1 MAPDQ
6 KPGAVESHDGKVAPK
21 EPKALLVE
29 SLPRIFV
36 ERSEARE
43 MVDQESS
50 QEERERRPPLDEK
63 RIVGFYWAGALIL
76 AVAVRFY
83 LFRHYYSINNDGIAY
98 LEAARYF
105 WQGHWVD
112 GLASIH
118 PPLFPLMIAAVYPV
132 TRDWELAGQFWPLIL
147 GVLVLFPLFGLLRRL
162 HGPRVAC
169 VALIFYAVSPHLSNL
184 SLEVR
189 SEIPYIF
196 FLVSSFYLFQRGL
209 QEENGGYVFL
219 MGGVSALAY
228 LVRPEGIGIVLVVV
242 TFVLFR
248 GRYLARLERAP
259 LKAAVL
265 VLGFLLFAAPYIF
278 YLRWNTGE
286 WSISRKGGAMVLV
299 GLERRG
305 DTAAQER
312 LQDKASRIEIVKEI
326 LARPLAYPRKVLI
339 DAFAAVGFYVKAL
352 YPSYLPFLLIGWFL
366 FFRERF
372 WGKGDFVLLVFIF
385 FSLAVL
391 SLLSP
396 SLRYAVPLAA
406 LSLGWVGTGYLAAEK
421 FFFEKWGRRGR
432 LATGLTL
439 AVFAILTIPKT
450 LQPVGWNKGH
460 LRNAGLYL
468 REKPGDPTILSGS
481 AQVSFYSAGK
491 NRVISS
497 QDYASLLDMDGDYLA
512 LGDKAVNKLAGL
524 FEERGW
530 FVDREFSRRGQGKIV
545 VFRRIASGPLQSS
558 VSPN

>member
-1 MAPDQ
+1 
-6 KPGAVESHDGKVAPK
+6 
-21 EPKALLVE
+21 
-29 SLPRIFV
+29 
-36 ERSEARE
+36 

-50 QEERERRPPLDEK
+50 QGERERRPPLDEK
-63 RIVGFYWAGALIL
+63 RIVGFCWAGALIL

-83 LFRHYYSINNDGIAY
+83 LFRHYYSINNDGIVY
-98 LEAARYF
+98 IKVARHF
-105 WQGHWVD
+105 WQGHWAE
-112 GLASIH
+112 GLASFY
-118 PPLFPLMIAAVYPV
+118 PPLFPLMVAAVYPV
-132 TRDWELAGQFWPLIL
+132 ARDWELAGQFWPLIL

-162 HGPRVAC
+162 YGPRVAC
-169 VALIFYAVSPHLSNL
+169 VALMFYAMSPHLANL

-209 QEENGGYVFL
+209 DAESGGYL
-219 MGGVSALAY
+219 LLTGGVSALAY
-228 LVRPEGIGIVLVVV
+228 LVRPEGIGLVLVGV
-242 TFVLFR
+242 TFILFR

-278 YLRWNTGE
+278 YLKWDTGE
-286 WSISRKGGAMVLV
+286 WSISRKGGAMLLM
-299 GLERRG
+299 GLEKHG
-305 DTAAQER
+305 DTAAEER
-312 LQDKASRIEIVKEI
+312 RQDKASRIGIVKEI
-326 LARPLAYPRKVLI
+326 SARLLAYARKVLI
-339 DAFAAVGFYVKAL
+339 DAFAAVGYYVKAL
-352 YPSYLPFLLIGWFL
+352 YTSYLPFLLIGWFL
-366 FFRERF
+366 SFRERF
-372 WGKGDFVLLVFIF
+372 WEKGDFVLLVFIS

-391 SLLSP
+391 SLLTP

-406 LSLGWVGTGYLAAEK
+406 LSLGWVGAGYLAVER

-439 AVFAILTIPKT
+439 AVFTILTIPKT
-450 LQPVGWNKGH
+450 LQPVGWNKAY

-468 REKPGDPTILSGS
+468 REKPGNPTILSGS

-491 NRVISS
+491 NRVISN
-497 QDYASLLDMDGDYLA
+497 QDYASLLGMDGDYLA
-512 LGDKAVNKLAGL
+512 LDAKAVKKLAGL

-530 FVDREFSRRGQGKIV
+530 FVDREFSKGGQGRIV

-558 VSPN
+558 LSPN